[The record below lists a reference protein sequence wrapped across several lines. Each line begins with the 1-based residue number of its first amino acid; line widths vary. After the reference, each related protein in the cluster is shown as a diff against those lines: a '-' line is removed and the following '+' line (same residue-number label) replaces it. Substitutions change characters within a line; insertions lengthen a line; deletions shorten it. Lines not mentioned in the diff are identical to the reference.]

1 MTDTTVELL
10 PTSPSDAGEILTVQR
25 AAFVTEA
32 QVYGDPNVPALVQTL
47 GDLERELR
55 QGVGLKAMLGHRLVG
70 AIRGR
75 IEGHTCYVGR
85 LAVAPDVQG
94 RGIGTRLYTE
104 FELRLALDVA
114 RFELSVG
121 SLSLPH
127 LRMFERSGY
136 HEFRRERMH
145 SSMELVFM
153 EKPSPGAASS
163 L

>member
-1 MTDTTVELL
+1 MADTTVELL
-10 PTSPSDAGEILTVQR
+10 PTSPSDAGEIFTVQR

-32 QVYGDPNVPALVQTL
+32 QVYGDPNLPALVQTL

-55 QGVGLKAMLGHRLVG
+55 DGIGLRAVLDHRLVG

-75 IEGHTCYVGR
+75 IESHTCHVGR
-85 LAVAPDVQG
+85 LAVAPDMQG
-94 RGIGTRLYTE
+94 RGIGTRLLAE
-104 FELRLALDVA
+104 FENLVALDVA
-114 RFELSVG
+114 RFELFVG

-136 HEFRRERMH
+136 HEFRRERLH
-145 SSMELVFM
+145 SNMEVVFM
-153 EKPSPGAASS
+153 AKPSPGAASS

>member
-1 MTDTTVELL
+1 MEEATVELRPAS
-10 PTSPSDAGEILTVQR
+10 PTDAGEIFTVQR

-32 QVYGDPNVPALVQTL
+32 QVYGDPSIPALVQTL

-55 QGVGLKAMLGHRLVG
+55 AGVGLKAVMGHRLIG

-75 IEGHTCYVGR
+75 TEGHTFHVGR
-85 LAVAPDVQG
+85 LAVAPDMQG
-94 RGIGTRLYTE
+94 RGIGTQLLTE
-104 FELRLALDVA
+104 LEQLIALDVA
-114 RFELSVG
+114 RFELSIG

-127 LRMFERSGY
+127 LRISERLGY

-145 SSMELVFM
+145 SNLEWVFM

>member
-1 MTDTTVELL
+1 MAEVTVELRPASQL
-10 PTSPSDAGEILTVQR
+10 DVGEILTVQR

-32 QVYGDPNVPALVQTL
+32 QVYGDPSIPPLIQTF

-55 QGVGLKAMLGHRLVG
+55 AGVALKAMLGHRLVG

-75 IEGHTCYVGR
+75 TEGQTFHVGR
-85 LAVAPDVQG
+85 LAVAPDMQG
-94 RGIGTRLYTE
+94 RGIGTRLLTE
-104 FELRLALDVA
+104 LENVAALDVA

-127 LRMFERSGY
+127 LRIFERSGY
-136 HEFRRERMH
+136 HEFRRERMR
-145 SSMELVFM
+145 SNLELVFM
-153 EKPSPGAASS
+153 EKPSPGAASG

>member
-1 MTDTTVELL
+1 MAEVTVELYPAG
-10 PTSPSDAGEILTVQR
+10 PTDAGEILTVQR

-32 QVYGDPNVPALVQTL
+32 QVYGDPSIPALIQTL

-55 QGVGLKAMLGHRLVG
+55 AGVGLKAMMDHRLVG

-75 IEGHTCYVGR
+75 IDGHTFHVGR

-94 RGIGTRLYTE
+94 RGIGTQLLA
-104 FELRLALDVA
+104 ELELMTALDVA
-114 RFELSVG
+114 RFELAIG
-121 SLSLPH
+121 TLSLPH
-127 LRMFERSGY
+127 LRIFERSGY

-145 SSMELVFM
+145 SSLELVFM